1 MNNSLADEYRVDIC
15 SGLNELKLATKANSQ
30 EAYIQFEDTKMSF
43 NDDALVNKIQFN
55 QRMGY
60 NGPIT

>member
-1 MNNSLADEYRVDIC
+1 VNNSLADEYRVDIC